1 LAIGAALSVA
11 AILLLPTDRCEFIV
25 LGEPE
30 PQTELLRLVDLYRAD
45 AVPASELAELTVAE
59 SDAFIQR
66 LQTVRKM
73 IRQGG
78 AGLTVEPD
86 DTCIQAAA
94 LLVTEHAMT
103 FAAKSRWEA
112 ADARFDAA
120 WRISHVIYARA
131 RLLQFQRD
139 WLLTVGLFHHQII
152 FAYAG
157 DEGGFE
163 RADRFLHNAV
173 RRYPD
178 DPEVLLA
185 SGSLLEWAGSLRFGN
200 AAHLKEAEELYAR
213 ARRLAPLDPDVL
225 LRHGKV
231 LERLERDAEAR
242 GPLLQV
248 LELPAKAD
256 LQYRSRMALGGLSER
271 AGDLDDAIK
280 QYEAAAASIGSW
292 QVAHVALAH
301 ALHLTGAHDRARE
314 ILDEAL
320 AMTPE
325 ESDEAHGG
333 WWSYELGISLR
344 FGPLL
349 DRMRAEVRR

>member
-103 FAAKSRWEA
+103 FAAQSRWEE
-112 ADARFDAA
+112 ADPHFDAA
-120 WRISHVIYARA
+120 WRISHLVDGRDR
-131 RLLQFQRD
+131 RLAYQRD
-139 WLLTVGLFHHQII
+139 WLLAAGLFHHQLI
-152 FAYAG
+152 FTYAG

-163 RADRFLHNAV
+163 RADRFLQNAV
-173 RRYPD
+173 KRYPED
-178 DPEVLLA
+178 SEVLLA
-185 SGSLLEWAGSLRFGN
+185 AGSVLEWAGSLRFGN
-200 AAHLKEAEELYAR
+200 PAHLKEAEELYAR
-213 ARRLAPLDPDVL
+213 ARRAAPSDSVVL
-225 LRHGKV
+225 LRHGHV
-231 LERLERDAEAR
+231 LAKLGKTSEAR
-242 GPLLQV
+242 TLLHGL
-248 LELPAKAD
+248 LELPSTPD
-256 LQYRSRMALGGLSER
+256 VYYRARMTLGKIAELEGNLP
-271 AGDLDDAIK
+271 DAMAH
-280 QYEAAAASIGSW
+280 YEAVVSLIGGW
-292 QVAHVALAH
+292 QVGHVALAH
-301 ALHLTGAHDRARE
+301 TLHVTGAHHRARE

-325 ESDEAHGG
+325 EADEAHGG

-349 DRMRAEVRR
+349 DRLRAEVRR